1 MLCRELIEKLE
12 ELAPRSLACDWDNPG
27 FLAGRGDKKIKKV
40 LVALDATDRV
50 VEQAVLEHAD
60 LLLTHHPLI
69 FRALKQVN
77 DTDFISR
84 RIVTL
89 LQADISY
96 FAMHTNFDAAPG
108 CMADLAA
115 KRLEIQEGQP
125 LEITG
130 EVNGIPVGIGKAGRL
145 AEPVSLDTLAEQ
157 VKQVFELP
165 FVLVYGEKAVGEKVS
180 RVAVSPGA
188 GGSMI
193 RYALQQKAEVL
204 VTGDIGHHDAI
215 DAAAQGMAVID
226 AGHYG
231 LEHIFVPFMAEYV
244 ARVSD
249 GTIEVI
255 QAEPD
260 FPARVL

>member
-1 MLCRELIEKLE
+1 MKAYELIEWLNEHHPQKFAE
-12 ELAPRSLACDWDNPG
+12 DWDNVG
-27 FLAGRGDKKIKKV
+27 LLVGDDQKEISHVFLALDLTEPV
-40 LVALDATDRV
+40 LDEAVASG
-50 VEQAVLEHAD
+50 AD
-60 LLLTHHPLI
+60 MILTHHPMIFSGIKKINNHTFTGRKILRLI
-69 FRALKQVN
+69 KE
-77 DTDFISR
+77 
-84 RIVTL
+84 
-89 LQADISY
+89 DIPY

-115 KRLEIQEGQP
+115 KRLDIQDGQP
-125 LEITG
+125 LEVTG

-145 AEPVSLDTLAEQ
+145 AEPVSPAALAEL

-193 RYALQQKAEVL
+193 RYALQQKAEIL

>member
-1 MLCRELIEKLE
+1 MTRPPAAWQI
-12 ELAPRSLACDWDNPG
+12 
-27 FLAGRGDKKIKKV
+27 
-40 LVALDATDRV
+40 
-50 VEQAVLEHAD
+50 
-60 LLLTHHPLI
+60 LLH
-69 FRALKQVN
+69 
-77 DTDFISR
+77 
-84 RIVTL
+84 
-89 LQADISY
+89 
-96 FAMHTNFDAAPG
+96 
-108 CMADLAA
+108 
-115 KRLEIQEGQP
+115 IQDGQP
-125 LEITG
+125 LEVTG

-145 AEPVSLDTLAEQ
+145 AEPVSLDALAEL

-193 RYALQQKAEVL
+193 RYALQQKAEIL

>member
-50 VEQAVLEHAD
+50 VEQAVLEHA
-60 LLLTHHPLI
+60 
-69 FRALKQVN
+69 
-77 DTDFISR
+77 DFISR

-145 AEPVSLDTLAEQ
+145 AESVSLDTLAEQ